1 MTRRV
6 LKYFQQRCNDYVSEF
21 KFFGTERELV
31 VHLVVGIH
39 VADVAV
45 ADQVHVT
52 KFFNSTNVVVKP
64 RGVTCVNFKI
74 SSNLN

>member
-21 KFFGTERELV
+21 HLIFEPERGLV

-39 VADVAV
+39 VADVIV
-45 ADQVHVT
+45 LDQVHVT
-52 KFFNSTNVVVKP
+52 KLFF
-64 RGVTCVNFKI
+64 FFF
-74 SSNLN
+74 

>member
-1 MTRRV
+1 MFPNYD
-6 LKYFQQRCNDYVSEF
+6 LIEP
-21 KFFGTERELV
+21 ERGRV

-52 KFFNSTNVVVKP
+52 KLF
-64 RGVTCVNFKI
+64 
-74 SSNLN
+74 